1 MGLPEL
7 IGMLKL
13 ALSSGFLT
21 QLLVTG
27 IKFFDWW
34 VTKELSKQEHER
46 KQKMT
51 KEEFEK
57 EFQEF
62 LSRRL
67 SSGKEESEQ
76 AQEHEDKI
84 DEILQ
89 KSQKPKI

>member
-1 MGLPEL
+1 MGLTEIL
-7 IGMLKL
+7 GMLKL

-34 VTKELSKQEHER
+34 VTRELSKQEHER

-57 EFQEF
+57 EFQDF

-67 SSGKEESEQ
+67 SSGKEELEQ
-76 AQEHEDKI
+76 AQDHEDRI
-84 DEILQ
+84 DQILTNRNR
-89 KSQKPKI
+89 PL